1 MNMTNSAIQFR
12 QRQINEALNT
22 LEAGY
27 DNKGRSLDAFAIK
40 RLVNRIKFCQ
50 AVIKAHQS

>member
-1 MNMTNSAIQFR
+1 MTSSAIQFR

-27 DNKGRSLDAFAIK
+27 DKKGRSLDEFAVK
-40 RLVNRIKFCQ
+40 RLVTRIKFCQ
-50 AVIKAHQS
+50 AVINAHQAK

>member
-1 MNMTNSAIQFR
+1 MNSAIEFR

-27 DNKGRSLDAFAIK
+27 DHKGKSLDSFAVK
-40 RLVNRIKFCQ
+40 RLVRRIQFAQ
-50 AVIKAHQS
+50 AVIKAHQA

>member
-1 MNMTNSAIQFR
+1 MNMTDSAIQFR

-27 DNKGRSLDAFAIK
+27 DNKGRSLDAFSVK
-40 RLVNRIKFCQ
+40 RLLNRIEFCQ

>member
-1 MNMTNSAIQFR
+1 MTNAAIQFR

-27 DNKGRSLDAFAIK
+27 DNKGRSLDAFAVK
-40 RLVNRIKFCQ
+40 RLLNRIEFCQ

>member
-1 MNMTNSAIQFR
+1 MQEAIAFR

-27 DNKGRSLDAFAIK
+27 DKKGRSLDQFAVK
-40 RLVNRIKFCQ
+40 RLAHRIKFCQ
-50 AVIKAHQS
+50 AVIKSYQEQ

>member
-27 DNKGRSLDAFAIK
+27 DNKGRSLDAFAVK